1 MATLSVAAPLLSGAL
16 LLVQTTL
23 LARVLGEA
31 ITAGHAP
38 AGFSATLLSIAALML
53 ARAALGAVGE
63 AAGTQAAE
71 TIKRDLRNRLF
82 ARTLAQ
88 RPAWTAARPSGAMT
102 SALVD
107 SVDGLQNFF
116 ARYLPALVAATVLPV
131 VFALAVLRVDLVS
144 GVLLIVTAPL
154 IPLFMALVG
163 LGAEAA
169 SRRHQTAWLRLS
181 GLFADRLRG
190 IVTLRLFRR
199 GDAEAQRI
207 RESGDALRLGSM
219 NVLRIAGLS
228 SAVLEFF
235 AALGIAGVALYVGLT
250 FLGFVN
256 LRATPL
262 GLEAGLFCLL
272 MAPDVYLPL
281 RQLAAHYHD
290 RAAAKAVATEVAQLF
305 DDAPDAPSSEDAQ
318 KNAAPDSF
326 SSLRLHDVSLRTP
339 DDARDVVSHV
349 DLVVAADESIA
360 ILGESG
366 AGKSTLLE
374 AIAALRI
381 FDGAIMLNDV
391 NVTSIDA
398 AALHACV
405 ALLPQRP
412 RLFHGTIADN
422 IRLGAPDATRDAVEE
437 AARLACVT
445 DFTDALPQ
453 GLDTTVGDAGLGLSG
468 GEIHRVALARIFLH
482 DPAVLLLDEPTA
494 HLPAALEE
502 TVLDNISAF
511 AKHRTLIVATH
522 SDAVAARMDRAF
534 RIANGSFLA
543 TLPRRPQ
550 AHADTCESGALKVR
564 A

>member
-1 MATLSVAAPLLSGAL
+1 M
-16 LLVQTTL
+16 
-23 LARVLGEA
+23 
-31 ITAGHAP
+31 
-38 AGFSATLLSIAALML
+38 
-53 ARAALGAVGE
+53 
-63 AAGTQAAE
+63 
-71 TIKRDLRNRLF
+71 
-82 ARTLAQ
+82 
-88 RPAWTAARPSGAMT
+88 
-102 SALVD
+102 
-107 SVDGLQNFF
+107 
-116 ARYLPALVAATVLPV
+116 
-131 VFALAVLRVDLVS
+131 
-144 GVLLIVTAPL
+144 
-154 IPLFMALVG
+154 
-163 LGAEAA
+163 
-169 SRRHQTAWLRLS
+169 
-181 GLFADRLRG
+181 
-190 IVTLRLFRR
+190 
-199 GDAEAQRI
+199 
-207 RESGDALRLGSM
+207 
-219 NVLRIAGLS
+219 
-228 SAVLEFF
+228 
-235 AALGIAGVALYVGLT
+235 
-250 FLGFVN
+250 
-256 LRATPL
+256 
-262 GLEAGLFCLL
+262 
-272 MAPDVYLPL
+272 
-281 RQLAAHYHD
+281 
-290 RAAAKAVATEVAQLF
+290 
-305 DDAPDAPSSEDAQ
+305 
-318 KNAAPDSF
+318 
-326 SSLRLHDVSLRTP
+326 
-339 DDARDVVSHV
+339 
-349 DLVVAADESIA
+349 VAADESIA